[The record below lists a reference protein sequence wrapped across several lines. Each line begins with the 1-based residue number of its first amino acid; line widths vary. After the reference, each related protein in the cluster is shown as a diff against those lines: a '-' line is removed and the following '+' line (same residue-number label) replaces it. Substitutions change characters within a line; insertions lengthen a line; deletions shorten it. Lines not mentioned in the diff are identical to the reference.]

1 MYVSFFFSSAT
12 LQAGWTE
19 VNETG
24 QVLGSSAIWK
34 CMSEILAI
42 PSPANRG
49 AKTTFFDDFA
59 TSRQL

>member
-34 CMSEILAI
+34 CMSEILTI
-42 PSPANRG
+42 PSPC
-49 AKTTFFDDFA
+49 
-59 TSRQL
+59 